1 MIRVL
6 YRFKVKEG
14 QEKAFE
20 QSWQEITQ
28 VIRGKSGGTHGSV
41 LLRGTEDPQLYCGL
55 ARWDTL
61 DAWHAMRQSDVP
73 NLEET
78 EHMMALAELLSM
90 EITEE
95 IANIDF

>member
-14 QEKAFE
+14 QEKIFE
-20 QSWQEITQ
+20 DAWREITE
-28 VIRGKSGGTHGSV
+28 VIKGKSGGTHGSV
-41 LLRGTEDPQLYCGL
+41 LVRGTEDRQLYCGV
-55 ARWDTL
+55 ARWDTI
-61 DAWHAMRQSDVP
+61 DAWHQMRQSDVP

-78 EHMMALAELLSM
+78 ERLMSAAQLLSM

-95 IANIDF
+95 VMNIDF